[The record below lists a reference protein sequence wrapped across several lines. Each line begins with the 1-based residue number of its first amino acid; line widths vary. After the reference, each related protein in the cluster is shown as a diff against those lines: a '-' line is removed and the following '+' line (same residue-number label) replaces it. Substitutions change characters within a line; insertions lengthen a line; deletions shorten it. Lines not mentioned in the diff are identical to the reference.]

1 MCKTAMFA
9 FYALATMATSP
20 HLQMNEQDLLAS
32 DDGGYP
38 WYQIQSV
45 KL

>member
-1 MCKTAMFA
+1 MFA
-9 FYALATMATSP
+9 FYALATSP
-20 HLQMNEQDLLAS
+20 DLQMNEQDLLAS